1 MGCSFQVSMVHFL
14 LPLIEFRVAVDEAE
28 GGVVVEGEAG
38 DDPDARGAVGVGATG
53 PVELAIHRQEGALAS
68 DALDGGIAAQG
79 EEGRVAEGAGVGV
92 GGEEG
97 IVEVADACVGRL
109 RQGGLGRDLA
119 VVAQLGEGQ
128 AAAVRVAHHGAAAFG
143 QHLERRG
150 HDAGILGRPLLD
162 LVRRGVELAPC
173 ADPADLERVDHVG
186 IAPHDGCQ
194 LPDVR
199 QDAFGGRACAADA
212 AELIGEAQQELH
224 AILAGAGEI
233 GLEGVDLLL
242 RDFRFGKLQ
251 QVAVGLR
258 HGDAVAG
265 VAREGPRV
273 AQVGAGHDIGGYLP
287 DEDFKAEAPLGI
299 AQPAAPVGIIGA
311 DAVEDGRFHVLA
323 HGVSWR

>member
-1 MGCSFQVSMVHFL
+1 M
-14 LPLIEFRVAVDEAE
+14 
-28 GGVVVEGEAG
+28 VEGEAG

-143 QHLERRG
+143 RHLERRG
-150 HDAGILGRPLLD
+150 TMRAYSVGRCSILCVEWNSHRRP
-162 LVRRGVELAPC
+162 
-173 ADPADLERVDHVG
+173 DLERVDHVG

-199 QDAFGGRACAADA
+199 RGCVRWSGLCRGCRRTQAKRSG
-212 AELIGEAQQELH
+212 LH
-224 AILAGAGEI
+224 AIRGRRRNRPRGRRSSPAG
-233 GLEGVDLLL
+233 
-242 RDFRFGKLQ
+242 FRFGKLQ

-258 HGDAVAG
+258 HGDTVVG
-265 VAREGPRV
+265 VAREATGR
-273 AQVGAGHDIGGYLP
+273 AGGAGHDIGGIARRG
-287 DEDFKAEAPLGI
+287 FQAEAPLGLRSPRRPSGSLGRMPWKMADFMSWLMVCLAI
-299 AQPAAPVGIIGA
+299 MIRPGREMSIGIQWLVVCG
-311 DAVEDGRFHVLA
+311 
-323 HGVSWR
+323 